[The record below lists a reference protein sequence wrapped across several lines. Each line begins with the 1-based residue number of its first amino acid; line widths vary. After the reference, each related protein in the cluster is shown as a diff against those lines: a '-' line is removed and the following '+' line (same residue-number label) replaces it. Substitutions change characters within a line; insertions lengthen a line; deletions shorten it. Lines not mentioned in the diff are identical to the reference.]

1 MFSFAKLKVYYTER
15 SDFMQIGEK
24 LKRMRLKCG
33 LTQEELADR
42 SELSKGFISQLER
55 DLASPSIATLS
66 DVLECLGSTLSEF
79 FGEKGEEKVTFSNED
94 MFEKVEDTQSVLW
107 LVPSAQKNEL
117 EPILLTLKPGA
128 STYEDDP
135 HHGEEFGYVLSGS
148 GVLVLG
154 NRREKIKKGSSFYFE
169 PTMPHHIENHGRTE
183 LKLIWVSTPP
193 SF

>member
-1 MFSFAKLKVYYTER
+1 
-15 SDFMQIGEK
+15 MQIGEK
-24 LKRMRLKCG
+24 IKRMRLKCG

-42 SELSKGFISQLER
+42 AELSKGFISQLER

-66 DVLECLGSTLSEF
+66 DVLECLGSSLSEF
-79 FGEKGEEKVTFSNED
+79 FGEKDEEKVTFSSED

-128 STYEDDP
+128 ATYSDDP

-154 NRREKIKKGSSFYFE
+154 SRREEIKKGGSFYFE
-169 PTMPHHIENHGRTE
+169 PTMPHHIENTGKAE

>member
-1 MFSFAKLKVYYTER
+1 MFSFAKLKVYYIER
-15 SDFMQIGEK
+15 RDFMQIGEK

-148 GVLVLG
+148 VVLVLG
-154 NRREKIKKGSSFYFE
+154 NRRQKIKKGSSFYFE